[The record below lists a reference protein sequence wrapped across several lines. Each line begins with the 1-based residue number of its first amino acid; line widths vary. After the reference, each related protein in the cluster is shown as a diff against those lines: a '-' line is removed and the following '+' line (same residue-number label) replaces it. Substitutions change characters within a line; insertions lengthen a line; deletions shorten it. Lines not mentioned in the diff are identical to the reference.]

1 MSFFLDLI
9 RDSLGE
15 KSTTNFAV
23 FLEKLFARENMSG
36 KNVDP
41 EEQ

>member
-1 MSFFLDLI
+1 MSFFWIWLETLW
-9 RDSLGE
+9 E
-15 KSTTNFAV
+15 KNLQLTLL